1 MKIGSSNKLHRT
13 IMLGM
18 SLVWL
23 FLFPHFTEAMNI
35 KVMMAMPPRI
45 GKGT

>member
-1 MKIGSSNKLHRT
+1 
-13 IMLGM
+13 MLGM

-23 FLFPHFTEAMNI
+23 FLFPHLTEAMNI